1 MAKERVLKKENQG
14 TIFSDASLK
23 RRYFASFR
31 FFNNFRSWICSF
43 FLKVQLMPTQY
54 HYDNTYSVICR
65 GAGETVPHT

>member
-1 MAKERVLKKENQG
+1 MIIVIERVLKKENQG
-14 TIFSDASLK
+14 TIFRDVSLK

-31 FFNNFRSWICSF
+31 FFIISGVGSVVF

-65 GAGETVPHT
+65 GAE